1 MNKNQQLFNDLR
13 KVSISSKPTCVK
25 AHSTGA
31 AANQRDEPAW
41 LDIFDEITDGLDN
54 PSVDDLARAVAATC
68 VRCGTEPDWNTYA
81 RLMPEG
87 MATLV
92 HAYRAYQDDARAPVA
107 SRQVAA

>member
-1 MNKNQQLFNDLR
+1 MNKNQQFFIALR
-13 KVSISSKPTCVK
+13 ETNSSN
-25 AHSTGA
+25 G
-31 AANQRDEPAW
+31 AW
-41 LDIFDEITDGLDN
+41 LDIFDDITDGLDN
-54 PSVDDLARAVAATC
+54 PSVEDLARAVAATC